1 MTQGTSKTNT
11 ASSGKNWLWLVGGLV
26 IGGIGAILLVVMVGM
41 PLALGHRS
49 DLPLEKVYADLA
61 VNLAVGT
68 QAGNA
73 TNPNGTNSRAIEA
86 GRAAY
91 TGSCAVCH
99 GANGDGKGAFGTQM
113 YPPASDLRAH
123 DTQEKTD
130 AQLFWIIKNGLSFAG
145 MPGFENQYSDQ
156 DIWNLVSYTRALGN
170 QQSLRT
176 PDMPPSPTA
185 EQLAVANPQ
194 GDAVGRG
201 AAVYFANGCDLCH
214 GAVGNG
220 SGELGL
226 RGGGREANEA
236 VRRGRRGMP
245 HYNTD
250 QISDAQLSDLVAYM
264 NTFRGR
270 GSFGGGD

>member
-1 MTQGTSKTNT
+1 MAQTMLQSKVSRRT
-11 ASSGKNWLWLVGGLV
+11 KNWLWLVIGLV
-26 IGGIGAILLVVMVGM
+26 VGGITTTFLVVFVGM
-41 PLALGHRS
+41 PLALGHRNN
-49 DLPLEKVYADLA
+49 LPLEKLYADLA
-61 VNLAVGT
+61 VGLAVRT
-68 QAGNA
+68 QAGTA
-73 TNPNGTNSRAIEA
+73 ANPNGQNPRGLEA

-99 GANGDGKGAFGTQM
+99 GANGDGKGAFGAQM

-145 MPGFENQYSDQ
+145 MPGFENQYSDS

-170 QQSLRT
+170 AQSLRT
-176 PDMPPSPTA
+176 PDMPPDPTA
-185 EQLAVANPQ
+185 EQLAVANPH
-194 GDAVGRG
+194 GDAIQRG
-201 AAVYFANGCDLCH
+201 AAVYFANGCNLCH
-214 GAVGNG
+214 GAVGNAP
-220 SGELGL
+220 GELGL
-226 RGGGREANEA
+226 QGGGREANET

-245 HYNTD
+245 HYDTN
-250 QISDAQLSDLVAYM
+250 QISDTQLSDLVAYM